1 LVIDGRFVD
10 DHFVDVLH
18 PLQSLV
24 ICLILASM
32 TDTRGPRAVRA
43 ALVDAAVDLFADKG
57 DASVRAVAGRA
68 GVNHGLVHHYLGSKQ
83 GLRAAVLDRL
93 SAAIY
98 GEVEPH
104 DESLRELAFALLRR
118 TERDPRFVKI
128 LARALLD
135 GELPEQLQSKFP
147 VVDRLRAAASSVDPD
162 LARAGIAEG
171 LALSLGTMVFA
182 PWIRAALGLGAG
194 ELERIRDSA
203 LERIFTQLD
212 EPDEPA
218 SSTAERK

>member
-1 LVIDGRFVD
+1 
-10 DHFVDVLH
+10 
-18 PLQSLV
+18 
-24 ICLILASM
+24 M

-43 ALVDAAVDLFADKG
+43 ALVEAAVDLFADKG

-68 GVNHGLVHHYLGSKQ
+68 GVNHGLVHHYLGGKQ

-98 GEVEPH
+98 AEVEPQ
-104 DESLRELAFALLRR
+104 EGRSLRELGFAVLRR

-135 GELPEQLQSKFP
+135 GELPEQLQTKFL
-147 VVDRLRAAASSVDPD
+147 VVDRLRAAASSVDPK

-171 LALSLGTMVFA
+171 LALSLGAMVFG
-182 PWIRAALGLGAG
+182 PWIRAALGLEAD
-194 ELERIRDSA
+194 EFERIRDAA
-203 LERIFTQLD
+203 LERIFAQLD
-212 EPDEPA
+212 APTPEPG
-218 SSTAERK
+218 